1 MPTHSSI
8 PRAVLESC
16 SSAGATFGGLRGSR
30 MPAEVTEGD
39 CLRREV
45 PVNSTECRLP
55 MAAPPAGCHRDLSIP
70 VD

>member
-1 MPTHSSI
+1 
-8 PRAVLESC
+8 
-16 SSAGATFGGLRGSR
+16 